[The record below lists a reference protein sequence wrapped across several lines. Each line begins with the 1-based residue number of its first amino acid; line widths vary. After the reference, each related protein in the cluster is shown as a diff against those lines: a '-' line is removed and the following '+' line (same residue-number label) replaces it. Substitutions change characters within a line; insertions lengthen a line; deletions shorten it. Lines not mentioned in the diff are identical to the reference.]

1 MTELSKDAIQ
11 SAAIN
16 AVESM
21 QMEIDRLTE
30 DNASAERENE
40 RLEARIA
47 ELVMEVEQLK
57 KLIADS
63 NAARLWPDIVRTATK

>member
-63 NAARLWPDIVRTATK
+63 NAARLWPDIVRIATK